1 MGEFDEFIR
10 TEPEDAPKDK
20 EPKAEQKSSTKSA
33 PKGKGK
39 SLTELLVGEEDA
51 HQFAEK
57 FGLDEEMT
65 SKVLVPSP
73 KLP

>member
-10 TEPEDAPKDK
+10 S
-20 EPKAEQKSSTKSA
+20 EPKEAPEEEQAKAKQKSANKSA

-51 HQFAEK
+51 HQFAER
-57 FGLDEEMT
+57 FGNLQKD
-65 SKVLVPSP
+65 LVWM
-73 KLP
+73 KK